1 MEKKI
6 VSKKKNSPQ
15 KSDEVLINEI
25 RSLIE
30 QTRSK
35 VAQTVNSALVLM
47 NWHIGKRINDEILQ
61 NKRAEYGK
69 EIVSTLSKQLT
80 AEFGGSFDKTN
91 LTRMI
96 KFAEIF
102 PDIEIVVTL
111 SQQLSW
117 SHFLAILP
125 IKDQL
130 KRVFYAEM
138 CRIESWNVRTLRKKD
153 SGNAF

>member
-6 VSKKKNSPQ
+6 ASKKRTSLQ
-15 KSDEVLINEI
+15 KSDEALIKEI

-47 NWHIGKRINDEILQ
+47 NWHIGKCINDEILQ

-69 EIVSTLSKQLT
+69 EILPTLSAKLQP
-80 AEFGGSFDKTN
+80 EYGRGFSSRN
-91 LTRMI
+91 LAKMVQ
-96 KFAEIF
+96 FAELF
-102 PDIEIVVTL
+102 SDIEIVAAL

-117 SHFLAILP
+117 SHIVEILP
-125 IKDQL
+125 IKDQ
-130 KRVFYAEM
+130 
-138 CRIESWNVRTLRKKD
+138 
-153 SGNAF
+153 